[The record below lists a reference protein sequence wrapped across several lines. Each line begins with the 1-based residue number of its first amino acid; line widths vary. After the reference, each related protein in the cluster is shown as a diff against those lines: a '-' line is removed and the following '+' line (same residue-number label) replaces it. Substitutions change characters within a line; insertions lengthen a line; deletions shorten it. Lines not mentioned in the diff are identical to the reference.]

1 MIHKNK
7 NSASALLCA
16 GLLLLGAGTAATSV
30 YAKGKPVTPTPAQ
43 WSDTREHDARSFTPV
58 VAPLPALAAF
68 ADTQRFVGVN
78 DGASYQIEV
87 PANWNGMLVMY
98 AHGYRGTGEA
108 LTVGPP
114 AALRPWLLENGYAW
128 AASSYSKNYYD
139 VRAGV
144 EDTNALALAF
154 SSITGAAE
162 PDKIYITGHSMGGH
176 VAAAAVEAETLATA
190 NNPVRYAGSVP
201 MCGVTGDTYEFEYLA
216 NFTFAAQHLAGLGPD
231 TYPNTD
237 FQAELPEIQSKLW
250 TVFPFVPSPQGLKLE
265 NIVRDLSGGERPI
278 FAQGFRSFLQFTVM
292 STGGGDGRISGILA
306 KPLTGNQG
314 VRYNVD
320 GQEGQNREEREF
332 NKSILRVIGHPPANG
347 MRDDGL
353 RWIPVVNGE
362 FDVPVVSIHT
372 LGDLYVP
379 FKHMQIHRE
388 RAEASGSSDMLV
400 QRAIRAP
407 SHCDFSPAEQV
418 QAFADM
424 INWEQNGIKPAGDE
438 VLDPAV
444 VANPDYGCTFTSPQR
459 SNLPA
464 CSSL

>member
-1 MIHKNK
+1 MNNNK
-7 NSASALLCA
+7 KATSALLCA
-16 GLLLLGAGTAATSV
+16 SILLFGAAGTTAA
-30 YAKGKPVTPTPAQ
+30 YAKGKPVTPTPSQ
-43 WSDTREHDARSFTPV
+43 WGDVREQDSRSFTPV

-68 ADTQRFVGVN
+68 PDTQRFTGVHQN
-78 DGASYQIEV
+78 ASYQIEV
-87 PANWNGMLVMY
+87 PQNWNGMLVMY
-98 AHGYRGTGEA
+98 AHGYRGTGSA

-114 AALRPWLLENGYAW
+114 AALRPWLLDNGYAW
-128 AASSYSKNYYD
+128 AASSYSRNYYD

-154 SSITGAAE
+154 SSITGQEE
-162 PDKIYITGHSMGGH
+162 PGKIYITGHSMGGH

-190 NNPVRYAGSVP
+190 NNPVQYAGSVP

-216 NFTFAAQHLAGLGPD
+216 NFTFAAQHLAGLGP
-231 TYPNTD
+231 TSYPATD
-237 FQAELPEIQSKLW
+237 FQTKLPQIQANLW
-250 TVFPFVPSPQGLKLE
+250 TVFPFVPNEQGLKLE

-278 FAQGFRSFLQFTVM
+278 FAQGFRSLLQFTVM
-292 STGGGDGRISGILA
+292 STGGGDGRINGILA

-388 RAEASGSSDMLV
+388 RAEANGSDDLLV

-407 SHCDFSPAEQV
+407 SHCDFSAQEQV

-424 INWEQNGIKPAGDE
+424 LNWEQNGIKPAGDE
-438 VLDPAV
+438 VLDAEV
-444 VANPDYGCTFTSPQR
+444 VADPNYGCAFTTPER

-464 CSSL
+464 CSAGL